1 MDVFGRTRI
10 VPLDIPNRNQFQ
22 IYSSISR
29 RYEHSFLFES
39 LAGPDALAET
49 SIMGFGP
56 TLILRAYRDRVE
68 VVPGEAVRDA
78 ASAERVR
85 SICRTAARKSDGN
98 GGGIVGGTGKSN
110 GTAGQ
115 ARVAPEGMEIST
127 DDPFD
132 TIRNVLAAA
141 TAGTDPDAEGA
152 GAAKPDYRY
161 VGGAVGMVNYD
172 AVRAIEDV
180 PDSNGSDP
188 LIMEFGVYDDG
199 ILYDNKLDRPF
210 YFYRGQSR
218 YDSMI
223 KAAEGGDCDSDANNN
238 GEGGNGRARG
248 KFRAANI
255 RPNIDAA
262 EFAEMVNRAKKYIH
276 DGDIFQ
282 AVLSRRFEFDVDGD
296 TLALYGTLRGLNPS
310 PYMYYVRHGGRVT
323 IGASPEMLVRVTGSE
338 VETFPIAGTRG
349 ITGDD
354 AENDRLAVEMLA
366 DQKELAEHTMLVDLG
381 RNDIGRV
388 CRFGTVHPVSL
399 MMIKRFSHV
408 QHMVTHLAGTISDE
422 ADMFDAF
429 RAVFPAGTVSGAPK
443 IRAME
448 IIDELESAPRG
459 PYAGAVGYFS
469 YNGCCDFAIA
479 IRSIFINGQ
488 KGFVQA
494 GAGIVYDSTPDNE
507 FKETEYKAGAMIQA
521 LREASS

>member
-10 VPLDIPNRNQFQ
+10 VPLDIPDRNQFQ

-68 VVPGEAVRDA
+68 VAPGDAAHDA
-78 ASAERVR
+78 ASAERVQ
-85 SICRTAARKSDGN
+85 SICRAAARKS
-98 GGGIVGGTGKSN
+98 GGDIGGAGKSD

-115 ARVAPEGMEIST
+115 VRGTSEGMKIVT

-132 TIRNVLAAA
+132 TIRSVLAAA
-141 TAGTDPDAEGA
+141 AGAAPDAKGA
-152 GAAKPDYRY
+152 GATESGYRY

-172 AVRAIEDV
+172 AVRTIEDV

-188 LIMEFGVYDDG
+188 LVMEFGIYDDG

-218 YDSMI
+218 RDSMI
-223 KAAEGGDCDSDANNN
+223 KAAGDNDCD
-238 GEGGNGRARG
+238 GGRARG
-248 KFRAANI
+248 GFRATNV
-255 RPNIDAA
+255 RPSVDASR
-262 EFAEMVNRAKKYIH
+262 FAEMVDRAKRYIH

-282 AVLSRRFEFDVDGD
+282 AVLSRRFDFDADGD

-310 PYMYYVRHGGRVT
+310 PYMYYMRHGERVT
-323 IGASPEMLVRVTGSE
+323 IGASPEMLVRVTGPE

-349 ITGDD
+349 VTGDD
-354 AENDRLAVEMLA
+354 AEDDRLAAELLE

-388 CRFGTVHPVSL
+388 CRFGTVRPVSL
-399 MMIKRFSHV
+399 MKIKRFSHV
-408 QHMVTHLAGTISDE
+408 QHIVTHLAGTISDG

-429 RAVFPAGTVSGAPK
+429 KAVFPAGTVSGAPK

-448 IIDELESAPRG
+448 IIDELEAAPRG

-479 IRSIFINGQ
+479 IRSIFISGQ
-488 KGFVQA
+488 RGFVQT
-494 GAGIVYDSTPDNE
+494 GAGIVYDSTPDSE
-507 FKETEYKAGAMIQA
+507 FRETEHKAGAMLQA
-521 LREASS
+521 LREASA

>member
-68 VVPGEAVRDA
+68 VAPGDTAHDA
-78 ASAERVR
+78 ASEERVQ
-85 SICRTAARKSDGN
+85 SICRTAARKSGSDGDI
-98 GGGIVGGTGKSN
+98 GGAGKSDD
-110 GTAGQ
+110 TAGQ
-115 ARVAPEGMEIST
+115 VRDTPEGMRIVT

-132 TIRNVLAAA
+132 TIRSVLAAA
-141 TAGTDPDAEGA
+141 AGEASDAKGA
-152 GAAKPDYRY
+152 NATESDYRY

-172 AVRAIEDV
+172 AVRTIEDV

-188 LIMEFGVYDDG
+188 LVMEFGIYDDG

-223 KAAEGGDCDSDANNN
+223 KAAGDNDGD
-238 GEGGNGRARG
+238 GERICSR
-248 KFRAANI
+248 FRAANV
-255 RPNIDAA
+255 RPSVDASR
-262 EFAEMVNRAKKYIH
+262 FAEMVDRAKRYIH

-282 AVLSRRFEFDVDGD
+282 AVLSRRFDFDADGD
-296 TLALYGTLRGLNPS
+296 TLSLYGTLRGLNPS
-310 PYMYYVRHGGRVT
+310 PYMYYMRHGERVT
-323 IGASPEMLVRVTGSE
+323 IGASPEMLVRVTGPE
-338 VETFPIAGTRG
+338 VETFPIAGTRSV
-349 ITGDD
+349 TGDD
-354 AENDRLAVEMLA
+354 AEDDRLAAELLE

-388 CRFGTVHPVSL
+388 CRFGTVRPVSL
-399 MMIKRFSHV
+399 MKIKRFSHV
-408 QHMVTHLAGTISDE
+408 QHIVTHLAGTISDG

-429 RAVFPAGTVSGAPK
+429 KAVFPAGTVSGAPK

-448 IIDELESAPRG
+448 IIDELETAPRG

-479 IRSIFINGQ
+479 IRSIFISGQ
-488 KGFVQA
+488 KGFVQT
-494 GAGIVYDSTPDNE
+494 GAGIVYDSTPDSE
-507 FKETEYKAGAMIQA
+507 FRETEHKAGAMLQA
-521 LREASS
+521 LREASE

>member
-10 VPLDIPNRNQFQ
+10 VPLDIPDRDQFQ

-29 RYEHSFLFES
+29 KYEHSFLFES
-39 LAGPDALAET
+39 LAGPDTLAET

-68 VVPGEAVRDA
+68 VVPGDAVCDA
-78 ASAERVR
+78 ASAERVQ
-85 SICRTAARKSDGN
+85 SICRTAARKSGSD
-98 GGGIVGGTGKSN
+98 GGIGGGTGKIDDP
-110 GTAGQ
+110 AGQ
-115 ARVAPEGMEIST
+115 VRGAPEGVEIRT

-132 TIRNVLAAA
+132 VIRNVLAAA
-141 TAGTDPDAEGA
+141 AGGDSDAKSA
-152 GAAKPDYRY
+152 GAAESDYRY
-161 VGGAVGMVNYD
+161 AGGAVGMVNYD

-188 LIMEFGVYDDG
+188 LVMEFGVYDDG

-218 YDSMI
+218 RDSMI
-223 KAAEGGDCDSDANNN
+223 KAAEGGDCDGDSD
-238 GEGGNGRARG
+238 GGGGGRVRG
-248 KFRAANI
+248 GFRAANI

-262 EFAEMVNRAKKYIH
+262 EFAEMVGRAKKYIH

-282 AVLSRRFEFDVDGD
+282 AVLSRRFEFDADGD
-296 TLALYGTLRGLNPS
+296 ALALYGTLRGLNPS
-310 PYMYYVRHGGRVT
+310 PYMYYMRHGGRVT
-323 IGASPEMLVRVTGSE
+323 IGASPEMLVRVTGPK

-354 AENDRLAVEMLA
+354 AEDDRLAAELLA

-388 CRFGTVHPVSL
+388 CRFGTVRPVSL
-399 MMIKRFSHV
+399 MKIKRFSHV
-408 QHMVTHLAGTISDE
+408 QHIVTHLAGTISDGT
-422 ADMFDAF
+422 DMFDAF

-448 IIDELESAPRG
+448 IIDELEPAPRG

-479 IRSIFINGQ
+479 IRSIFISGQ

-494 GAGIVYDSTPDNE
+494 GAGIVYDSMPDSE
-507 FKETEYKAGAMIQA
+507 FRETEYKAGAMIQA

>member
-1 MDVFGRTRI
+1 VDVFGRTRI

-22 IYSSISR
+22 IYSSISHM
-29 RYEHSFLFES
+29 YEHSFLFES

-56 TLILRAYRDRVE
+56 TLILRAYRDRVK
-68 VVPGEAVRDA
+68 VVPGEATWDA
-78 ASAERVR
+78 VSAERVR

-98 GGGIVGGTGKSN
+98 SGGIVGDAGKGGGTV
-110 GTAGQ
+110 GQ
-115 ARVAPEGMEIST
+115 ARGAPEGMEIST

-132 TIRNVLAAA
+132 TIRSVLAAA
-141 TAGTDPDAEGA
+141 AGTDMDAEGA
-152 GAAKPDYRY
+152 NTAESDYRY

-172 AVRAIEDV
+172 AVRAVEDV

-223 KAAEGGDCDSDANNN
+223 KAAEDGDYDSGANNN
-238 GEGGNGRARG
+238 GEGGSGRARG
-248 KFRAANI
+248 GFRAANI

-262 EFAEMVNRAKKYIH
+262 EFAGMVDRAKRYIH

-282 AVLSRRFEFDVDGD
+282 AVLSRRFDFDVDGD

-323 IGASPEMLVRVTGSE
+323 IGASPEMLVRVTGPK

-354 AENDRLAVEMLA
+354 AEDDRLAAEMLA

-408 QHMVTHLAGTISDE
+408 QHMVTHLAGTMSDE

-507 FKETEYKAGAMIQA
+507 FRETEYKAGAMIQA

>member
-1 MDVFGRTRI
+1 MDAFGRTRI

-68 VVPGEAVRDA
+68 VVPGEAVQDA

-85 SICRTAARKSDGN
+85 AICRAAARRGGDN
-98 GGGIVGGTGKSN
+98 GDIAAGGTGK
-110 GTAGQ
+110 GDDVAVQ
-115 ARVAPEGMEIST
+115 ARGAPENMEIRT

-132 TIRNVLAAA
+132 AIRSVLAAA
-141 TAGTDPDAEGA
+141 AGTDPDAKGA
-152 GAAKPDYRY
+152 GATEPDYRY
-161 VGGAVGMVNYD
+161 AGGAVGMVNYD

-223 KAAEGGDCDSDANNN
+223 KAAADGDC
-238 GEGGNGRARG
+238 GGGNDGRGSGRARG
-248 KFRAANI
+248 GFRAANI
-255 RPNIDAA
+255 RPNIDATG
-262 EFAEMVNRAKKYIH
+262 FAGMVNRAKKYIH

-282 AVLSRRFEFDVDGD
+282 AVLSRRFEFDIDGD

-310 PYMYYVRHGGRVT
+310 PYMYYVRHGERVT
-323 IGASPEMLVRVTGSE
+323 IGASPEMLVRVTGPE

-354 AENDRLAVEMLA
+354 AEDDRLAAEMLA

-448 IIDELESAPRG
+448 IIDELEPAPRG

>member
-56 TLILRAYRDRVE
+56 TLILRAYRNRVE
-68 VVPGEAVRDA
+68 VAPGEAVQDA

-85 SICRTAARKSDGN
+85 SICRTAARKGGSS
-98 GGGIVGGTGKSN
+98 GGGIVGGTGKSD

-115 ARVAPEGMEIST
+115 ARGAPEDMEIST

-132 TIRNVLAAA
+132 TIRSVLAAA
-141 TAGTDPDAEGA
+141 AGTNPDAKGA
-152 GAAKPDYRY
+152 GATKSDYRY

-188 LIMEFGVYDDG
+188 LVMEFGVYDDG

-223 KAAEGGDCDSDANNN
+223 KAAKNGD
-238 GEGGNGRARG
+238 GGGNDGGGSGGARG
-248 KFRAANI
+248 GFRAANI
-255 RPNIDAA
+255 RPNIDTA
-262 EFAEMVNRAKKYIH
+262 EFAEMVNRTKKYIH

-282 AVLSRRFEFDVDGD
+282 AVLSRRFEFDIDGD

-354 AENDRLAVEMLA
+354 AEDDRLAAEMLA

-448 IIDELESAPRG
+448 IIDELEPAPRG

-494 GAGIVYDSTPDNE
+494 GAGIVYDSTSDNE